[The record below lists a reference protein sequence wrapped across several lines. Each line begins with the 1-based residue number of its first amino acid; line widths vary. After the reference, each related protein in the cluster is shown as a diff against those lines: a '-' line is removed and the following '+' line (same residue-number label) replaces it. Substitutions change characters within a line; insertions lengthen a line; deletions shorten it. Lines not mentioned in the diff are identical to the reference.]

1 MADAAIIL
9 DQIGNDRY
17 AQNSR
22 EYLTNPILADK
33 LKVLLNSAAQL
44 DNIIKIRNFKSFGS
58 QSIRDISL
66 RNYVNATNRTNL
78 IIEIPLNPPVLLDG
92 QTYFE
97 TDIEAN
103 SEIDLM
109 FYFRQFEISEL
120 FQSAV

>member
-1 MADAAIIL
+1 MADTAIIL

-33 LKVLLNSAAQL
+33 LKVLLASAAQL